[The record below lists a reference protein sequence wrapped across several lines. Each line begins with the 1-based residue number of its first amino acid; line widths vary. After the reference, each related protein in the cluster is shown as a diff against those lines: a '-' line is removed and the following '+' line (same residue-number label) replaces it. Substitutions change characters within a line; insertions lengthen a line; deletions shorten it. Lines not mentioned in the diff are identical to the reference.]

1 MIAEDEPLLADAL
14 RALLAHAWPELR
26 MLPVAPDGTSA
37 IAAIAQSQPD
47 VVFLDIAMPGM
58 SGLDVARACA
68 RLARP
73 PQIVFVT
80 AFDRFALDAF
90 EAAAVDYLLK
100 PVEPD
105 RLARTVARVRERL
118 ASPSG
123 GTLSQLL
130 TTLRAHLEQESV
142 PLAASTDGNGGEGSS
157 ALAANGTKGTKG
169 AKGVKGTIGTI
180 GANGSNDSN
189 GTRPS
194 VHHEALTMRADV
206 QNADTAAAAGAAIP
220 PRDYLRFVR
229 ASVGDEIRIVPVEEV
244 CFFEAADKYVMVATV
259 DGDLLIRTSLR
270 ELLPQLDPSRF
281 WQVHRSTVVN
291 VAEVVSAQHTP
302 LGRLTLK
309 LKRRKDRVAV
319 SRQYAHLFRQM

>member
-1 MIAEDEPLLADAL
+1 MTSPVALIAEDEPLLADAL
-14 RALLAHAWPELR
+14 RTMLAQTWPALHV
-26 MLPVAPDGTSA
+26 LPVAPDGTSA
-37 IAAIAQSQPD
+37 IAAIAQAQPD
-47 VVFLDIAMPGM
+47 VVFLDIAMPGAT
-58 SGLDVARACA
+58 GLDVARACA

-90 EAAAVDYLLK
+90 DAAAVDYLLK
-100 PVEPD
+100 PVEPE

-118 ASPSG
+118 AAPDGS
-123 GTLSQLL
+123 TLSRLL
-130 TTLRAHLEQESV
+130 ATLRTHLEEGASPERQEEQQERQQEGQQID
-142 PLAASTDGNGGEGSS
+142 ASAHTPSS
-157 ALAANGTKGTKG
+157 RVAPATQA
-169 AKGVKGTIGTI
+169 
-180 GANGSNDSN
+180 
-189 GTRPS
+189 R
-194 VHHEALTMRADV
+194 E
-206 QNADTAAAAGAAIP
+206 
-220 PRDYLRFVR
+220 YLRFVR
-229 ASVGDEIRIVPVEEV
+229 ASVRDEIRIVPVEDV
-244 CFFEAADKYVMVATV
+244 CFFEASDKYVVVATT

-270 ELLPQLDPSRF
+270 ELMPQLDPTRF

>member
-1 MIAEDEPLLADAL
+1 MTSPVALIAEDEPLLADAL
-14 RALLAHAWPELR
+14 RTMLAHAWPALHV
-26 MLPVAPDGTSA
+26 LPVAPDGTSA
-37 IAAIAQSQPD
+37 IAAIAQAQPD
-47 VVFLDIAMPGM
+47 VVFLDISMPGAT
-58 SGLDVARACA
+58 GLDVARACA

-90 EAAAVDYLLK
+90 DAAAVDYLLK

-118 ASPSG
+118 ATPDAG
-123 GTLSQLL
+123 MLTQLL
-130 TTLRAHLEQESV
+130 ATLRTHLE
-142 PLAASTDGNGGEGSS
+142 
-157 ALAANGTKGTKG
+157 
-169 AKGVKGTIGTI
+169 
-180 GANGSNDSN
+180 
-189 GTRPS
+189 
-194 VHHEALTMRADV
+194 
-206 QNADTAAAAGAAIP
+206 AGAAP
-220 PRDYLRFVR
+220 GQRAAPVPDTREYLHFVR
-229 ASVGDEIRIVPVEEV
+229 ASVRDEIRIVPVEDI
-244 CFFEAADKYVMVATV
+244 CFFEAADKYVVVATA

-270 ELLPQLDPSRF
+270 ELMPQLDPSRF

-309 LKRRKDRVAV
+309 LKHRKDRVAV

>member
-1 MIAEDEPLLADAL
+1 MTSPVALIAEDEPLLADAL
-14 RALLAHAWPELR
+14 RTLLAQTWPELHV
-26 MLPVAPDGTSA
+26 LPVAPDGTSA
-37 IAAIAQSQPD
+37 IAAIAQSHPD
-47 VVFLDIAMPGM
+47 VVFLDIAMPGAT
-58 SGLDVARACA
+58 GIDVARACA

-90 EAAAVDYLLK
+90 DAAAVDYLLK
-100 PVEPD
+100 PVEPG

-118 ASPSG
+118 AAPTG
-123 GTLSQLL
+123 DTLSALL
-130 TTLRAHLEQESV
+130 TTLRTHL
-142 PLAASTDGNGGEGSS
+142 A
-157 ALAANGTKGTKG
+157 
-169 AKGVKGTIGTI
+169 GV
-180 GANGSNDSN
+180 A
-189 GTRPS
+189 P
-194 VHHEALTMRADV
+194 VM
-206 QNADTAAAAGAAIP
+206 AAAPVAQAPEPAVP
-220 PRDYLRFVR
+220 MPREYLQFVR
-229 ASVGDEIRIVPVEEV
+229 ASVRDEVRIVPVEEI
-244 CFFEAADKYVMVATV
+244 CFFEAADKYVMVATI

-291 VAEVVSAQHTP
+291 VSEVVSAQHTP

>member
-1 MIAEDEPLLADAL
+1 MTSPVALIAEDEPLLADAL
-14 RALLAHAWPELR
+14 RAMLAQAWPDLHV
-26 MLPVAPDGTSA
+26 LPVAPDGTSA
-37 IAAIAQSQPD
+37 IAAIAQEQPD
-47 VVFLDIAMPGM
+47 VVFLDIAMPGAT
-58 SGLDVARACA
+58 GLDVARACA
-68 RLARP
+68 RLTRA

-90 EAAAVDYLLK
+90 DAAAIDYLLK

-105 RLARTVARVRERL
+105 RLARTVARLRERL
-118 ASPSG
+118 AAPKHD
-123 GTLSQLL
+123 TLSQLL
-130 TTLRAHLEQESV
+130 ATLRTHLEDEAEQGGAV
-142 PLAASTDGNGGEGSS
+142 NGANGANG
-157 ALAANGTKGTKG
+157 ANGTNGVNGVNGTK
-169 AKGVKGTIGTI
+169 
-180 GANGSNDSN
+180 
-189 GTRPS
+189 
-194 VHHEALTMRADV
+194 
-206 QNADTAAAAGAAIP
+206 AAASP
-220 PRDYLRFVR
+220 PATGEYLRFVR

-244 CFFEAADKYVMVATV
+244 CFFEAADKYVVVATV

>member
-1 MIAEDEPLLADAL
+1 MTSPVALIAEDEPLLAEAL
-14 RALLAHAWPELR
+14 RTRLAQAWPELR
-26 MLPVAPDGTSA
+26 VLPVAPDGVAA

-47 VVFLDIAMPGM
+47 VVFLDIAMPGA
-58 SGLDVARACA
+58 SGIEVARACA
-68 RLARP
+68 RLTHA

-100 PVEPD
+100 PVEPE
-105 RLARTVARVRERL
+105 RLARTVARVRARL
-118 ASPSG
+118 ASPSN
-123 GTLSQLL
+123 GTLSHLL
-130 TTLRAHLEQESV
+130 ETLRAHLEQGV
-142 PLAASTDGNGGEGSS
+142 AAQ
-157 ALAANGTKGTKG
+157 AIAANPAMAAITVITADEGGDRGERDEQGEQKEGG
-169 AKGVKGTIGTI
+169 APRD
-180 GANGSNDSN
+180 A
-189 GTRPS
+189 
-194 VHHEALTMRADV
+194 
-206 QNADTAAAAGAAIP
+206 TAAAS
-220 PRDYLRFVR
+220 PREYLRFVR

-244 CFFEAADKYVMVATV
+244 CFFEAADKYVMVATA

-309 LKRRKDRVAV
+309 LRRRKDRVAV

>member
-1 MIAEDEPLLADAL
+1 MTSPVALIAEDEPLLADAL
-14 RALLAHAWPELR
+14 RAMLAQAWPDLHV
-26 MLPVAPDGTSA
+26 LPVAPDGTSA
-37 IAAIAQSQPD
+37 IAAIAQEQPD
-47 VVFLDIAMPGM
+47 VVFLDIAMPGAT
-58 SGLDVARACA
+58 GLDVARACA
-68 RLARP
+68 RLTRA

-90 EAAAVDYLLK
+90 DAAAIDYLLK

-105 RLARTVARVRERL
+105 RLARTVARLRERL
-118 ASPSG
+118 AAPKND
-123 GTLSQLL
+123 TLSQLL
-130 TTLRAHLEQESV
+130 ATLRTHLEEEAEQGGATGTHGAQV
-142 PLAASTDGNGGEGSS
+142 TDGANETHRTHGTG
-157 ALAANGTKGTKG
+157 AANGVTPAPAPATG
-169 AKGVKGTIGTI
+169 
-180 GANGSNDSN
+180 
-189 GTRPS
+189 
-194 VHHEALTMRADV
+194 E
-206 QNADTAAAAGAAIP
+206 
-220 PRDYLRFVR
+220 YLRFVR

-244 CFFEAADKYVMVATV
+244 CFFEAADKYVVVATT

>member
-1 MIAEDEPLLADAL
+1 MTSPVALIAEDEPLLADAL
-14 RALLAHAWPELR
+14 RTMLAQTWPALHV
-26 MLPVAPDGTSA
+26 LPVAPDGTSA
-37 IAAIAQSQPD
+37 IATIAQAQPD
-47 VVFLDIAMPGM
+47 VVFLDISMPGAT
-58 SGLDVARACA
+58 GLDVARACA
-68 RLARP
+68 RLTRP

-90 EAAAVDYLLK
+90 DAAAVDYLLK

-118 ASPSG
+118 AAPDG

-130 TTLRAHLEQESV
+130 ATLRTHLEEGAPSGQRNGQQKGKGQPSDTPEET
-142 PLAASTDGNGGEGSS
+142 PALRAAPATD
-157 ALAANGTKGTKG
+157 
-169 AKGVKGTIGTI
+169 
-180 GANGSNDSN
+180 
-189 GTRPS
+189 TR
-194 VHHEALTMRADV
+194 E
-206 QNADTAAAAGAAIP
+206 
-220 PRDYLRFVR
+220 YLRFVR
-229 ASVGDEIRIVPVEEV
+229 ASVRDEIRIVPVEDV
-244 CFFEAADKYVMVATV
+244 CFFEAADKYVVVATT

-270 ELLPQLDPSRF
+270 ELIPQLDPSRF

>member
-1 MIAEDEPLLADAL
+1 MTSPVALIAEDEPLLADAL
-14 RALLAHAWPELR
+14 RAMLAQAWPDLHV
-26 MLPVAPDGTSA
+26 LPVAPDGTSA
-37 IAAIAQSQPD
+37 IAAIAQEQPD
-47 VVFLDIAMPGM
+47 VVFLDIAMPGAT
-58 SGLDVARACA
+58 GLDVARACA
-68 RLARP
+68 RLTRA

-90 EAAAVDYLLK
+90 DAAAIDYLLK

-105 RLARTVARVRERL
+105 RLARTVARLRERL
-118 ASPSG
+118 AAPKND
-123 GTLSQLL
+123 TLSQLL
-130 TTLRAHLEQESV
+130 ATLRTHLEEEAGQGAGATGARGAQ
-142 PLAASTDGNGGEGSS
+142 LTNG
-157 ALAANGTKGTKG
+157 ANGTHRTPE
-169 AKGVKGTIGTI
+169 TNT
-180 GANGSNDSN
+180 
-189 GTRPS
+189 
-194 VHHEALTMRADV
+194 AD
-206 QNADTAAAAGAAIP
+206 ATDTTTDAP
-220 PRDYLRFVR
+220 PAPLSSTGEYLRFVR

-244 CFFEAADKYVMVATV
+244 CFFEAADKYVVVATT